1 MSDRYSYGT
10 ISRYEYVQERD
21 QLLNEERNANEQLF
35 NRFNQQIDL
44 INALGG
50 INITNANAG
59 A

>member
-10 ISRYEYVQERD
+10 ISRYEFVQERD
-21 QLLNEERNANEQLF
+21 QLLNEERNTNEQMF

-44 INALGG
+44 INSLGG